1 MVNYRP
7 QKAAAAEKNAPA
19 PPGAACTRHS
29 GAPTEKNDGG
39 AAESST
45 SSCRRSYYDNVRY
58 TRMTHLSSSS
68 LYIPRQSVADDSA
81 GVIGATNTF
90 RHQRTPGVFRPAR
103 YNQTN
108 TLRVTKVVRVA
119 HAL

>member
-45 SSCRRSYYDNVRY
+45 SCRRSYYDNVRY
-58 TRMTHLSSSS
+58 TRMTQLSSSS

-90 RHQRTPGVFRPAR
+90 RHQRTPGVFCPAR